1 MTQHVPTPGPAFPS
15 LPAPVPPATTSVT
28 TPPTPPTFL
37 TSPASP
43 ASPAPGASAPADGGA
58 TATTAGP
65 PAPAASLPHVPGPGS
80 GTTPGTAFGADRP
93 AVPEFAPVRPRAR
106 RFRPGLPLRGRA
118 RAVTAALVVAGA
130 ALAVALP
137 AGGAVPPAEQPTATV
152 TVADAREG
160 PAEPP
165 PPAELVAAPVRI
177 ADAEVVRLLAPGD
190 VVDVLAADPGAAEPA
205 RVVARRAEVADI
217 PGRDEAPREPGLL
230 APTEGALL
238 VLTVPR
244 ATAAELAG
252 AAAGSLLAVS
262 RW

>member
-1 MTQHVPTPGPAFPS
+1 MTQHVATPGPAFPS

-80 GTTPGTAFGADRP
+80 GTAFGADRP

-137 AGGAVPPAEQPTATV
+137 AGGTAPPAEQPTATV